1 MKQLIT
7 GLKWICLFL
16 SVPFISNSQLINDST
31 ALELVFLEREI
42 FESRDIAD
50 KNALLLQK
58 SIIYKEHSSFL
69 AAIESLN
76 RVYPTLLSDS
86 LQQTFFYELALNN
99 YLIGNYTKS
108 EYYLLRLNRIIGDA
122 TMPSAVKFLYV
133 KVLHQLGKWDNA
145 QEMMLTLNLS
155 QTDRDNLISD
165 YESLKTQKLKSPDKA
180 ETLSRVFPGVG
191 QMYAGK
197 VLRGLTSSTIQ
208 LGLLGFAAYS
218 LLNGYYFS
226 GTLTGVSLFYV
237 FYMGG
242 ARHAGYLAEEYNKEI
257 IAERL
262 KPIEAILNTGIKKG
276 MK

>member
-1 MKQLIT
+1 MKPLIT
-7 GLKWICLFL
+7 GLKWIYLFL
-16 SVPFISNSQLINDST
+16 FVPFISNSQLINDST

-42 FESRDIAD
+42 FESRDIKD
-50 KNALLLQK
+50 KNTLLLQK
-58 SIIYKEHSSFL
+58 SRIYKEHNSFE

-76 RVYPTLLSDS
+76 RMYPAVLNDS

-108 EYYLLRLNRIIGDA
+108 EYYLLRLNRLIGDD
-122 TMPSAVKFLYV
+122 TMPSKVLFLYV
-133 KVLHQLGKWDNA
+133 KVLHQLKKWDPA
-145 QEMMLTLNLS
+145 REMVLTLNLS
-155 QTDRDNLISD
+155 QTDRDNLMLD
-165 YESLKTQKLKSPDKA
+165 YESIRNQKLKSPAKA
-180 ETLSRVFPGVG
+180 ETLSRILPGAG

-218 LLNGYYFS
+218 FLNGYYFS

-242 ARHAGYLAEEYNKEI
+242 ARHAGYLAEEYNKEV

-262 KPIEAILNTGIKKG
+262 KPIEAILNKCIKKG